1 MVRFIGPKLSDWLV
15 CTPLPTIG
23 STLII
28 GCVQDGATALHI
40 ASQNGHCEVV
50 RMLLKAKANVN
61 MKTNVSHA
69 AWWCLC
75 TLLIPWLS
83 VCTVTSVYE
92 WTE

>member
-1 MVRFIGPKLSDWLV
+1 M
-15 CTPLPTIG
+15 
-23 STLII
+23 
-28 GCVQDGATALHI
+28 AA
-40 ASQNGHCEVV
+40 AQNGHCEAVG
-50 RMLLKAKANVN
+50 MLLEAKADPNI
-61 MKTNVSHA
+61 KTNVSHA